1 MNQWVKTYL
10 KLNRGDFMK
19 LESIMKRSFLVNI
32 FLVIIKI
39 ITGFLF
45 NSVALIADGIHS
57 ISDLLSDVFVILG
70 IRHSLKP
77 ADDEHPF
84 GHGKFEYIL
93 SLMLGVFIL
102 IIAYGL
108 GKEVIVNYNDP
119 VVIPGFITL
128 IVVVF
133 VVIIKLFL
141 ARYLIKKGEEQDSLI
156 IKASGRESLTD
167 VFSSIVV
174 FIGIL
179 SVLIGEKLEVSVLL
193 KGDKIASIIIAIF
206 IINIGVRII
215 YEAITALQGKAVHP
229 EICGEYK
236 VKIVDIKGVMGVDN
250 IDMIAYGPYYQALVD
265 IKVDGNMSIKEG
277 HDIADKVSELL
288 YSDEKVCHV
297 VVHVNPGE
305 KL

>member
-1 MNQWVKTYL
+1 
-10 KLNRGDFMK
+10 MK

-32 FLVIIKI
+32 FLVVIKI

-84 GHGKFEYIL
+84 GHGKFEYVL

-156 IKASGRESLTD
+156 IKASGKESLTD

-179 SVLIGEKLEVSVLL
+179 SVLIGEKLEISILL
-193 KGDKIASIIIAIF
+193 KGDKIASIIIALF

-236 VKIVDIKGVMGVDN
+236 VKIVDVKGVMDVDN

-297 VVHVNPGE
+297 VIHVNPGE

>member
-1 MNQWVKTYL
+1 
-10 KLNRGDFMK
+10 MK
-19 LESIMKRSFLVNI
+19 LESIMKKSFVVNI
-32 FLVIIKI
+32 FLVVIKI
-39 ITGFLF
+39 ISGLLF

-84 GHGKFEYIL
+84 GHGKFEYII

-119 VVIPGFITL
+119 IVIPGVITL
-128 IVVVF
+128 IIVIF
-133 VVIIKLFL
+133 VVIIKLIL
-141 ARYLIKKGEEQDSLI
+141 ARYLIRKGEEEDSQI
-156 IKASGRESLTD
+156 VKASGRESLTD

-179 SVLIGEKLEVSVLL
+179 SVLIGEKLEVSWLL
-193 KGDKIASIIIAIF
+193 KGDKIASVIITLF
-206 IINIGVRII
+206 IINIGIRIV
-215 YEAITALQGKAVHP
+215 YEAIVALQGKAIHP
-229 EICGEYK
+229 EICEVYRETIK
-236 VKIVDIKGVMGVDN
+236 DIKGVIGVDN

-265 IKVDGNMSIKEG
+265 IKVDGNISVKKG
-277 HDIADKVSELL
+277 HDIAGEVSDLL
-288 YSDEKVCHV
+288 YRDEKICHV

-305 KL
+305 

>member
-1 MNQWVKTYL
+1 
-10 KLNRGDFMK
+10 MK
-19 LESIMKRSFLVNI
+19 LESIMKRSFIVNI
-32 FLVIIKI
+32 FLVILKI
-39 ITGFLF
+39 LTGIFF

-84 GHGKFEYIL
+84 GHGKFEYVL

-108 GKEVIVNYNDP
+108 GKEVITNYNEP
-119 VVIPGFITL
+119 VVIPGIVSL
-128 IVVVF
+128 IVVIF

-141 ARYLIKKGEEQDSLI
+141 ARYLIKKGEEEDSQI
-156 IKASGRESLTD
+156 IKASGKESLTD

-179 SVLIGEKLEVSVLL
+179 AVLIGEKLDIGVLL
-193 KGDKIASIIIAIF
+193 KGDKIASIIIALF
-206 IINIGVRII
+206 IINIGIRII
-215 YEAITALQGKAVHP
+215 YDAITALQGKAVHP
-229 EICGEYK
+229 KICEDYK
-236 VKIVDIKGVMGVDN
+236 LTIQNIEGVIAVDN
-250 IDMIAYGPYYQALVD
+250 IDMITYGPYYQALVD
-265 IKVDGNMSIKEG
+265 IKVDGNMSVKEG
-277 HDIADKVSELL
+277 HDIAGEVQDLL
-288 YSDEKVCHV
+288 NSDEKICHV

>member
-1 MNQWVKTYL
+1 
-10 KLNRGDFMK
+10 MK
-19 LESIMKRSFLVNI
+19 LELIMIKSFIVNI
-32 FLVIIKI
+32 VLVIVKI
-39 ITGFLF
+39 LTGLFF

-84 GHGKFEYIL
+84 GHGKFEYVL

-108 GKEVIVNYNDP
+108 GKEILVNFNEE
-119 VVIPGFITL
+119 VVIPSLVTL
-128 IVVVF
+128 IVVIF

-141 ARYLIKKGEEQDSLI
+141 ARYLIKKGEEEDSQI

-179 SVLIGEKLEVSVLL
+179 AVLIGERIDNSFLI
-193 KGDKIASIIIAIF
+193 KGDKIASVIIVLF
-206 IINIGVRII
+206 IVNIGIRII
-215 YEAITALQGKAVHP
+215 YDAITSLQGKAVNP
-229 EICGEYK
+229 KICAVYK
-236 VKIVDIKGVMGVDN
+236 EVIKSVEGVIDVDN
-250 IDMIAYGPYYQALVD
+250 VDMITYGPYYQAL
-265 IKVDGNMSIKEG
+265 IEIQVDGNMTVTEG
-277 HDIADKVSELL
+277 HDIAEKVTEILNK
-288 YSDEKVCHV
+288 DEKICHV

-305 KL
+305 KR

>member
-1 MNQWVKTYL
+1 
-10 KLNRGDFMK
+10 MK
-19 LESIMKRSFLVNI
+19 LESIMKKSFLVNI
-32 FLVIIKI
+32 FLVVIKI

-57 ISDLLSDVFVILG
+57 ISDLLSDIFVILG

-84 GHGKFEYIL
+84 GHGKFEYVL

-108 GKEVIVNYNDP
+108 GKEVIVNYNEP
-119 VVIPGFITL
+119 VVIPGVITL
-128 IVVVF
+128 IVVIF

-174 FIGIL
+174 FVGIL
-179 SVLIGEKLEVSVLL
+179 SVLIGQMLEIDILL
-193 KGDKIASIIIAIF
+193 KGDKIASIIIALF
-206 IINIGVRII
+206 IINIGIQII
-215 YEAITALQGKAVHP
+215 YEAITALQGKAVNP
-229 EICGEYK
+229 KICNVYK
-236 VKIVDIKGVMGVDN
+236 EMIKDTKGVLEVDN
-250 IDMIAYGPYYQALVD
+250 IDMITYGPYYQALVD
-265 IKVDGNMSIKEG
+265 IQVDGNISVKEG
-277 HDIADKVSELL
+277 HDISAVVSELL
-288 YSDEKVCHV
+288 YSDEKICHV

-305 KL
+305 KV

>member
-1 MNQWVKTYL
+1 
-10 KLNRGDFMK
+10 MK
-19 LESIMKRSFLVNI
+19 LELIMKRSFIVNI

-39 ITGFLF
+39 ITGLLF

-93 SLMLGVFIL
+93 SLMLGVFII

-108 GKEVIVNYNDP
+108 GKEVITNYNDP
-119 VVIPGFITL
+119 VVIPSVVTL
-128 IVVVF
+128 IVVIF
-133 VVIIKLFL
+133 VVIVKLFL
-141 ARYLIKKGEEQDSLI
+141 ARYLIKKGEEQDSQI

-174 FIGIL
+174 FVGIL
-179 SVLIGEKLEVSVLL
+179 CVLIGEQLEVSWLL
-193 KGDKIASIIIAIF
+193 KGDKIASVIITLF
-206 IINIGVRII
+206 IVNIGIRIV
-215 YEAITALQGKAVHP
+215 YEAITALQGKAVNP
-229 EICGEYK
+229 EICKVYK
-236 VKIVDIKGVMGVDN
+236 ETIKDIKGVIGVDN

-265 IKVDGNMSIKEG
+265 IKVDGNISVKKG
-277 HDIADKVSELL
+277 HDIAGEVSDLL
-288 YSDEKVCHV
+288 YSDEKICHV
-297 VVHVNPGE
+297 VVHVNPE
-305 KL
+305 E